1 MDGATDLNCP
11 FQMLPSR
18 EPPMVLLA
26 VQQVADAAAADFSC
40 LFYDEDK

>member
-1 MDGATDLNCP
+1 MHGATDLNCP

>member
-1 MDGATDLNCP
+1 
-11 FQMLPSR
+11 
-18 EPPMVLLA
+18 VLLA